1 MDVYVFTFWCLVLCL
16 LLTVLISLFCC
27 WSVMKPKLFIRGGTS
42 LCWLQFASDETE
54 EYEDATSDSFERVDF
69 DEEYDD
75 GLRDVHWRLTGEG

>member
-1 MDVYVFTFWCLVLCL
+1 
-16 LLTVLISLFCC
+16 
-27 WSVMKPKLFIRGGTS
+27 MKPKLFIRGGTS

-75 GLRDVHWRLTGEG
+75 GLHDVRWRLTGEGWHQRPLQPELQVDEALSG